1 MYGCIQFLKDDCVKY
16 FTNYHF
22 VIPDTSNVSVGD
34 LENIQETDTP
44 PQSPTDSQ
52 ASAGDT
58 VMFNLASSTAQY
70 RRKADSDLTEDTDVE
85 SISPSHKASL
95 QAKPLDPSAVAEIE
109 STSIIYTEDTT
120 TSTKSCLTTPPR
132 PSTPTAP
139 AEDLALPS
147 SPSRRTI
154 SDPSTAPAPSS
165 AHSSPARTAPSSSPK
180 RSPVHRAATLPP
192 RVGSPSEELARLQ
205 GKGQPRRIAEY
216 TAGSL
221 TELRERPPSRS
232 PTLQRKGTFQ
242 NFQLSKQVDRYKMLA

>member
-1 MYGCIQFLKDDCVKY
+1 MLNISQMITL
-16 FTNYHF
+16 
-22 VIPDTSNVSVGD
+22 IPDTSNVSVGD

-85 SISPSHKASL
+85 SISPSLKASL
-95 QAKPLDPSAVAEIE
+95 QAKPSDPSAVAEIE

-132 PSTPTAP
+132 PSTPAAP
-139 AEDLALPS
+139 TEDFAQPS
-147 SPSRRTI
+147 SPSRSTF
-154 SDPSTAPAPSS
+154 SDPTAASAPAPSS
-165 AHSSPARTAPSSSPK
+165 SHSSPARHAPSSSPK

-192 RVGSPSEELARLQ
+192 RVGSPTEELARLQ

-221 TELRERPPSRS
+221 TELRERPPSPS

-242 NFQLSKQVDRYKMLA
+242 NFQPSKQVDRYKMLA